1 MGLCL
6 SHCGQA
12 QHKAAVVAVSIS
24 QRSNASPER
33 QSRSDAQAD
42 ASQSLKRFLHLYNDG
57 SEGRKL
63 SSASPRP
70 SLEDSLAIPHSSEL
84 FSLPSEGGS
93 ESERSRSPSPARGSV
108 ARSFTSSR
116 APASP
121 NARRSVGVRPGR
133 FSTDKPPVAPRASNA
148 KKVPARKSCSSL
160 GQVPEPQKNLVETIA
175 RLEKFCDVKLFLEKR
190 SSVALRNSSHE
201 LSATCARETSILLHD
216 SCRDLA
222 QKLLCFA
229 NEHAYCNSLSDGT
242 LSRSMR
248 RSDSAKEMPKSVS
261 HVFKESLPL
270 EKSVASFLKEVE
282 NFVSKV
288 DAAPPLEQVTEPGER
303 DKVLSRLPSLR
314 FHDAEEKIQFT
325 DFEATFESPCPEPM
339 ETSPSDR
346 GLEAADQPNTQVRRP
361 PFDISLYRK
370 PASPMFF
377 PLSARE

>member
-24 QRSNASPER
+24 HQSNASPER

-42 ASQSLKRFLHLYNDG
+42 TSQSLKRFLHLYNNG

-93 ESERSRSPSPARGSV
+93 ESKRSRSPSPARGNVASI
-108 ARSFTSSR
+108 ARSSTSSR

-121 NARRSVGVRPGR
+121 NARRSVGGR
-133 FSTDKPPVAPRASNA
+133 FSTDKPPIAPRASNA

-160 GQVPEPQKNLVETIA
+160 RQVPEPQKNLVETIA

-190 SSVALRNSSHE
+190 SSVLRNSSHE

-222 QKLLCFA
+222 
-229 NEHAYCNSLSDGT
+229 
-242 LSRSMR
+242 
-248 RSDSAKEMPKSVS
+248 
-261 HVFKESLPL
+261 
-270 EKSVASFLKEVE
+270 
-282 NFVSKV
+282 
-288 DAAPPLEQVTEPGER
+288 
-303 DKVLSRLPSLR
+303 
-314 FHDAEEKIQFT
+314 
-325 DFEATFESPCPEPM
+325 
-339 ETSPSDR
+339 
-346 GLEAADQPNTQVRRP
+346 
-361 PFDISLYRK
+361 
-370 PASPMFF
+370 
-377 PLSARE
+377 

>member
-1 MGLCL
+1 M
-6 SHCGQA
+6 
-12 QHKAAVVAVSIS
+12 
-24 QRSNASPER
+24 
-33 QSRSDAQAD
+33 
-42 ASQSLKRFLHLYNDG
+42 
-57 SEGRKL
+57 
-63 SSASPRP
+63 
-70 SLEDSLAIPHSSEL
+70 
-84 FSLPSEGGS
+84 
-93 ESERSRSPSPARGSV
+93 
-108 ARSFTSSR
+108 
-116 APASP
+116 
-121 NARRSVGVRPGR
+121 
-133 FSTDKPPVAPRASNA
+133 
-148 KKVPARKSCSSL
+148 
-160 GQVPEPQKNLVETIA
+160 
-175 RLEKFCDVKLFLEKR
+175 KLFLDKR

-201 LSATCARETSILLHD
+201 LSATCAHETSILLHNL
-216 SCRDLA
+216 CRDLA

-229 NEHAYCNSLSDGT
+229 NEHAYCNSLGDGA

-248 RSDSAKEMPKSVS
+248 RSDSAKEMPKAVS
-261 HVFKESLPL
+261 HVFEESLLL

-282 NFVSKV
+282 KFVSKV